1 MKIYS
6 APLAKWSFSR
16 YRSRYN
22 ASMTTSPPLII
33 LKIGGS
39 VATHKDRA
47 GLAIRTALLKK
58 IALAIR
64 AARDERPLRLIL
76 IHGSGSAGHQ
86 LAHDFD
92 LRHGTGTDP
101 LKIDAALRSQR
112 ANQSL
117 DAAIAEILVAA
128 GLPVVP
134 VHTASV
140 IIQRDAKIH
149 RFATDAVA
157 RALKHGQIPLL
168 YGEMVPDTRL
178 GFSVCSGDTIAVAL
192 AREFGADRIGFAS
205 DIDGVFTRDPHRF
218 ADATLIETTHIS
230 SLADRSD
237 LSGSHNIDVTGG
249 LGGKIEKLAPLRRS
263 SIRQVEIFNGL
274 HPAHY
279 RHILL
284 SVPFPHTTLL
294 FGQKKRG

>member
-1 MKIYS
+1 
-6 APLAKWSFSR
+6 
-16 YRSRYN
+16 
-22 ASMTTSPPLII
+22 MTTTMATHPPLII

-47 GLAIRTALLKK
+47 GLAIRTALLKR

-64 AARDERPLRLIL
+64 AAIDERPCRLIL

-112 ANQSL
+112 ANQAL

-140 IIQRDAKIH
+140 IIQREGRVA

-157 RALKHGQIPLL
+157 IALKQGRIPLL
-168 YGEMVPDTRL
+168 YGEMVPDSRL

-192 AREFGADRIGFAS
+192 AREFDADRIGFAS
-205 DIDGVFTRDPHRF
+205 DIAGVFTRDPHRF
-218 ADATLIETTHIS
+218 ADASLIETAHFS
-230 SLADRSD
+230 SLAKHSD

-263 SIRQVEIFNGL
+263 SLRQVEIFDGL

-279 RHILL
+279 RNVLL
-284 SVPFPHTTLL
+284 SIPFPHTTLF